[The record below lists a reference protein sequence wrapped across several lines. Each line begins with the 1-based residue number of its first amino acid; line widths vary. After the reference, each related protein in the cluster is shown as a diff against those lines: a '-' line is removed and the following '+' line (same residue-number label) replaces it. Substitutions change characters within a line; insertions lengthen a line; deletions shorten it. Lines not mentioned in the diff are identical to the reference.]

1 MLQVDKACPLSTQ
14 QLQPDTMLNG
24 VLYQPSNSP
33 SCHLGCCDGSTVQ
46 ETVPSVSSLANG
58 HPRGQVKKQ
67 VPGFSPHSLALCG
80 SPGWAC
86 RAIML
91 VLLSNLQKKNQ
102 RQSFSVHSTPSFHP
116 EASGA
121 LRLHPS
127 SISNGKR
134 PAQEPHVIRKSNW
147 KGNLWPSGEPA
158 PLSALGVGGAYLTQ
172 RHTQEADA
180 SILCGQ

>member
-1 MLQVDKACPLSTQ
+1 MAAQCKRRFLLSQVSPMAIPEGRSKSRFQASALTPLHYVGPQ
-14 QLQPDTMLNG
+14 GGPAE
-24 VLYQPSNSP
+24 P
-33 SCHLGCCDGSTVQ
+33 SCWSC
-46 ETVPSVSSLANG
+46 SLTY
-58 HPRGQVKKQ
+58 RKKTK
-67 VPGFSPHSLALCG
+67 GKAS
-80 SPGWAC
+80 
-86 RAIML
+86 
-91 VLLSNLQKKNQ
+91 
-102 RQSFSVHSTPSFHP
+102 QSFSVHSTPSFHP